1 MQAKELI
8 RRVEEMALPLCEQNG
23 VSLWDVEF
31 EKEGGVQMLTI
42 TIDREEGVDID
53 QCEAVSR
60 AIDPML
66 DAKEFDSLPS
76 YTLCVSSAGLERKLK
91 KPAHFEKFLGAEVE
105 VRFYKPIDGVKSVQ
119 GTLAGYDNG
128 CIMVDVG
135 GTRRIYEPQDVA
147 VCHLVVTI

>member
-42 TIDREEGVDID
+42 TIDRDEGVDID
-53 QCEAVSR
+53 QCEAISR

-91 KPAHFEKFLGAEVE
+91 KPAHSATASSLQTRAQ
-105 VRFYKPIDGVKSVQ
+105 KSVWLQ
-119 GTLAGYDNG
+119 RYP
-128 CIMVDVG
+128 
-135 GTRRIYEPQDVA
+135 RIQIA
-147 VCHLVVTI
+147 S

>member
-128 CIMVDVG
+128 CITVDVG

>member
-8 RRVEEMALPLCEQNG
+8 RRVEEMALPLCEANG

-31 EKEGGVQMLTI
+31 EKEGGTQMLI
-42 TIDREEGVDID
+42 IAIDREGGVDIS

-76 YTLCVSSAGLERKLK
+76 YTLCVTSAGLERKLK
-91 KPAHFEKFLGAEVE
+91 KPVHFEKFLGAKVE
-105 VRFYKPIDGVKSVQ
+105 VRFYKPIDGAKSVQ
-119 GTLAGYDNG
+119 GTLAGYDHG
-128 CIMVDVG
+128 AITIDLDG
-135 GTRRIYEPQDVA
+135 ARRIYEPGDVA
-147 VCHLVVTI
+147 VCRLVAEI

>member
-8 RRVEEMALPLCEQNG
+8 RRVEEMALPLCEKTG
-23 VSLWDVEF
+23 VTLWDVEF
-31 EKEGGVQMLTI
+31 EKEGGVQLLTI
-42 TIDREEGVDID
+42 TIDRDGGVDID

-91 KPAHFEKFLGAEVE
+91 KPAHFEKFLGAKVE
-105 VRFYKPIDGVKSVQ
+105 VRFYKPIDGAKAVQ
-119 GTLAGYDNG
+119 GTLRGYDGG
-128 CIMVDVG
+128 CITVEQG
-135 GTRRIYEPQDVA
+135 GEIRVYEPKDVA
-147 VCHLVVTI
+147 VCRLVADI

>member
-31 EKEGGVQMLTI
+31 EKEGGVQLLTI
-42 TIDREEGVDID
+42 TVDRDGGVNID

-66 DAKEFDSLPS
+66 DAKEFDSLPP

-91 KPAHFEKFLGAEVE
+91 KPEHYEKFIGAKVE
-105 VRFYKPIDGVKSVQ
+105 VRFYRPIDGAKAVQ

-128 CIMVDVG
+128 SITVSLDGALRV
-135 GTRRIYEPQDVA
+135 YEPQDIA
-147 VCHLVVTI
+147 VCRLVADI

>member
-8 RRVEEMALPLCEQNG
+8 RRVEEMAQPLCEANG

-31 EKEGGVQMLTI
+31 EKEGGIQLLTI
-42 TIDREEGVDID
+42 TIDRKGGVDIS
-53 QCEAVSR
+53 QCEAISR

-91 KPAHFEKFLGAEVE
+91 KPAHFEKFIGEKVE
-105 VRFYKPIDGVKSVQ
+105 IRFYKPIEGVKSVQ
-119 GTLAGYDNG
+119 GILAGYDRG
-128 CIMVDVG
+128 CITVDQDG
-135 GTRRIYEPQDVA
+135 ARRIYEPGDVA
-147 VCHLVVTI
+147 VCRLVADI